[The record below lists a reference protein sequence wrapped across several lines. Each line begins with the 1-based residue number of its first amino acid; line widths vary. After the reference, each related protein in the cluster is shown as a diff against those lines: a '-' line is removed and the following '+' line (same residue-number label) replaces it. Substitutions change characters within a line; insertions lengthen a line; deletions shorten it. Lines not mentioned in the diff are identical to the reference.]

1 MAKMLGIYLGTTN
14 SCMAVIAGGERLVI
28 ENSEGTCMAPSVV
41 WINTSRQRGMASA
54 KYYSQRVIEV
64 EIEA

>member
-1 MAKMLGIYLGTTN
+1 
-14 SCMAVIAGGERLVI
+14 MAVIAGGERLVI
-28 ENSEGTCMAPSVV
+28 ENSEGTCMTPSVV

>member
-28 ENSEGTCMAPSVV
+28 ENSEGTCMTPSVV